1 MKKILIFILLGI
13 IPLGIFSQDLRDN
26 LHIKTEIFEVIYSEV
41 LQQPKWVTYTVQCPN
56 GKAPRTGMDFYTNDS
71 IKTSDNADYVDN
83 VYDKGHCAP
92 AADFNCTKEM
102 LYKTFSY
109 VNCVLQNQYLNRG
122 VWRLLEAYERD
133 LAATTGVTVK
143 IKMVYSNSSIK
154 LPTGATVPDG
164 FYKIITYNN
173 RVEKYYFP
181 NTKPTSS
188 DFKQYLIK

>member
-1 MKKILIFILLGI
+1 MKKLLLSLFLFPLVVFAQRDSVYVKTDIF
-13 IPLGIFSQDLRDN
+13 
-26 LHIKTEIFEVIYSEV
+26 TAVYSEV

-56 GKAPRTGMDFYTNDS
+56 GTTPRTGMDFYS
-71 IKTSDNADYVDN
+71 VPGIITSDNADYAN
-83 VYDKGHCAP
+83 NIYDKGHCTP

-143 IKMVYSNSSIK
+143 IKMVYSSNSIK

-188 DFKQYLIK
+188 DFKLYLVK

>member
-1 MKKILIFILLGI
+1 MRNLIFLFLLLPIG
-13 IPLGIFSQDLRDN
+13 LLAQRDSVYVKTDIF
-26 LHIKTEIFEVIYSEV
+26 TAVYSEV
-41 LQQPKWVTYTVQCPN
+41 LQQPKWVTYTVQCSN
-56 GKAPRTGMDFYTNDS
+56 GKTPRTGMDFYTVPD
-71 IKTSDNADYVDN
+71 IITSDNADYVDN

-143 IKMVYSNSSIK
+143 IKMVYSNTSIK
-154 LPTGATVPDG
+154 LPTGATIPDG

-188 DFKQYLIK
+188 DFKQYLVK